1 MTKRIHEYEY
11 TSGLEVQHD
20 EERDESLVPDIFDDS
35 IRHVTRTFDEACE
48 VCDTLYKELDD
59 LIKL

>member
-11 TSGLEVQHD
+11 TSGLEVRHD
-20 EERDESLVPDIFDDS
+20 EEQGEYLVPDTFDES
-35 IRHVTRTFDEACE
+35 IIHVTRTFDEACA

-59 LIKL
+59 LIKF